1 MILKLSVLI
10 EFIFIIEFN
19 AYFMNKKIIII
30 PIIVILGIVVVSF
43 SSNETNEKKNILF
56 HITLADPDLYI
67 NGVYTE
73 EFILEK
79 GEYFFRFVPNGSSPK
94 ILSIT
99 LNGNTFD
106 YSEDFDLIGTPHQTG
121 NSEYFTWNYDGQ
133 KNIINLEMQKVS
145 ITINPNGETNG
156 SVSVDILE
164 N

>member
-1 MILKLSVLI
+1 MHILL
-10 EFIFIIEFN
+10 
-19 AYFMNKKIIII
+19 NKKIVII
-30 PIIVILGIVVVSF
+30 PILAILTIIVINF
-43 SSNETNEKKNILF
+43 PSNEISEKKNILF
-56 HITLADPDLYI
+56 HVTLADPDLYL

-106 YSEDFDLIGTPHQTG
+106 YSEDFHLIGTPHQTG
-121 NSEYFTWNYDGQ
+121 TSEYFTWNYDGQ
-133 KNIINLEMQKVS
+133 KNVINSEMQKVS
-145 ITINPNGETNG
+145 ITINPNGETIG